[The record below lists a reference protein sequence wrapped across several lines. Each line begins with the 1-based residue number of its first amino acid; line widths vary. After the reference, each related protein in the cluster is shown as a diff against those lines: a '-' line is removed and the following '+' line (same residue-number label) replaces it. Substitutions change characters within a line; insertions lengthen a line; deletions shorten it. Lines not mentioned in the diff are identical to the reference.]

1 MVYDKT
7 ILISETHLDFYGH
20 LNNARYHELFEQ
32 ARWDLITSR
41 GFGVDTIRRTN
52 TGPVMLEVNIKFM
65 RELAPREPIVI
76 RSALL
81 SYEGKVGKI
90 QQQMIKGDGT
100 VACEAVY
107 TFGLFDLERRKLI
120 EPTPAWAYA
129 VGLTDTPP
137 AS

>member
-1 MVYDKT
+1 MVHEKT
-7 ILISETHLDFYGH
+7 VLVSETHLDFYGH

-76 RSALL
+76 RSSLL

-90 QQQMIKGDGT
+90 QQQMIKADGA

-107 TFGLFDLERRKLI
+107 SFGLFDLARRKLV

-129 VGLTDTPP
+129 VGLTESPP
-137 AS
+137 AP